1 LKLRHDAA
9 LLIAGLVAGW
19 LFFSSLSVLWPLAD
33 VDLVLS
39 GNEVQSRAR
48 DFLQQR
54 GFDLDGY
61 RAASMLSVSESTL
74 DYVERTFG
82 RARTQGWIAE
92 GLPLVFYTV
101 HFKKRGE
108 PVTYVA
114 NFHPEAGVI
123 GWNKN
128 IPEDYPGRRLTQ
140 EQARALALEGLTVG
154 LRLDAT
160 EFHEQSASTSEQPE
174 RRTHEFVYEREIS
187 VVPRLR
193 ERVFLTVAGDE
204 VVRGSRWLRVPD
216 AAARDRRA
224 AEAPGIAFETVGFAL
239 LAGGAIAA
247 FFVFLRRLRDGSVRL
262 GRAAVWPAAV
272 FVCLLG
278 TWALETPRLFRN
290 WEPLWPQW
298 VSNLRYLTLTAI
310 QQAWLL
316 VVLLAVVAAGQALD
330 RGLGAGRG
338 SSLWA
343 LARGRLFD
351 LSVARASGRGFL
363 VGLLCG
369 GAMTLAVVALQAT
382 VGATTGIQP
391 RGFFFYTLNSAS
403 PALASLLFFFG
414 VALAEELGYR
424 FFAGSWLLSLTGRK
438 WIAVLLPAVVYGL
451 SHTRLDFLPPAE
463 PFWARAVVLTLVGCV
478 WGWAFLRYDALTV
491 VLSHFTADLFIFN
504 WPRLASGQAGVVA
517 VSVLT
522 ICVPLVPFALGAAR
536 RVGLGR
542 SGRRG

>member
-1 LKLRHDAA
+1 MKLRQDAA
-9 LLIAGLVAGW
+9 LLAVGLVAGW
-19 LFFSSLSVLWPLAD
+19 LFFSSLSILWPLAE
-33 VDLVLS
+33 VDLVVP

-48 DFLQQR
+48 GFLEQR
-54 GFDLDGY
+54 GFDLEGY
-61 RAASMLSVSESTL
+61 RAASMLSVSGSTL
-74 DYVERTFG
+74 DHVERTFG
-82 RARTQGWIAE
+82 RARAQGWIAE
-92 GLPLVFYTV
+92 GMPLVFYTV
-101 HFKKRGE
+101 QFKKRGE
-108 PVTYVA
+108 PVTYAATV
-114 NFHPEAGVI
+114 HPEAGVI
-123 GWNKN
+123 GWNKK
-128 IPEDYPGRRLTQ
+128 IPEDYPGRFLTQ
-140 EQARALALEGLTVG
+140 EEARALALEGLAAG
-154 LRLDAT
+154 LRLDPT
-160 EFHEQSASTSEQPE
+160 DFREQSASTSEQAE
-174 RRTHEFVYEREIS
+174 RRTHEFVYERELQDA
-187 VVPRLR
+187 PDLR
-193 ERVFLTVAGDE
+193 ERVYLTVAGDE

-216 AAARDRRA
+216 AAEREARA
-224 AEAPGIAFETVGFAL
+224 AEAPGIALETVGFAL

-247 FFVFLRRLRDGSVRL
+247 FFVFLRRLRDGSVLL
-262 GRAAVWPAAV
+262 GRAAVWPATV

-298 VSNLRYLTLTAI
+298 VSNLRYLTFTAI

-316 VVLLAVVAAGQALD
+316 VVLLAAVAAGQALD
-330 RGLGAGRG
+330 RALGAGRG

-343 LARGRLFD
+343 LARGRLLD
-351 LSVARASGRGFL
+351 PSVARASGRGFL

-369 GAMTLAVVALQAT
+369 GAMTLAVIALQVT

-438 WIAVLLPAVVYGL
+438 WVAVLLPAVVYGL

-463 PFWARAVVLTLVGCV
+463 PFWARAVVLTVVGCV

-504 WPRLASGQAGVVA
+504 WPRLASGHTGIVTISA
-517 VSVLT
+517 LT

-536 RVGLGR
+536 RIALGR
-542 SGRRG
+542 RS

>member
-1 LKLRHDAA
+1 LKIRQDAA
-9 LLIAGLVAGW
+9 LLLAGLAAGW

-33 VDLVLS
+33 INLAMS
-39 GNEVQSRAR
+39 GSEVQSRAR
-48 DFLQQR
+48 DFLEQR

-61 RAASMLSVSESTL
+61 RAASMLTVNGSTL
-74 DYVERTFG
+74 DHVERTFG
-82 RARTQGWIAE
+82 RALAQEWIAA
-92 GLPLVFYTV
+92 GMPLVFYTV
-101 HFKKRGE
+101 HLKKRGE
-108 PVTYVA
+108 PVTFAVSV
-114 NFHPEAGVI
+114 HPEAGVI

-128 IPEDYPGRRLTQ
+128 IPEDYPGERLTQ
-140 EQARALALEGLTVG
+140 EQARARALEGLVAG
-154 LRLDAT
+154 LGLDAT
-160 EFHEQSASTSEQPE
+160 EFREQSASTSEQPE
-174 RRTHEFVYEREIS
+174 RRTHEFVYERELPDAPA
-187 VVPRLR
+187 VK

-216 AAARDRRA
+216 AAERNARA
-224 AEAPGIAFETVGFAL
+224 AEAPAIALETVGFAL

-247 FFVFLRRLRDGSVRL
+247 FFVFLRRLRDGSVLL
-262 GRAAVWPAAV
+262 GRAAVWPAIV
-272 FVCLLG
+272 FICLLG

-298 VSNLRYLTLTAI
+298 VSNLRYLTFTAI

-343 LARGRLFD
+343 LARGRLLD
-351 LSVARASGRGFL
+351 PSVTRASGRGFL

-369 GAMTLAVVALQAT
+369 GAMTLAVVTLQAT

-424 FFAGSWLLSLTGRK
+424 FFAGSWLLSLTGRR
-438 WIAVLLPAVVYGL
+438 WVAVLVPAVVYGL

-504 WPRLASGQAGVVA
+504 WPRLASGEVGIVA
-517 VSVLT
+517 VSALT
-522 ICVPLVPFALGAAR
+522 IGVPLLPFALGAAR
-536 RVGLGR
+536 RVVL
-542 SGRRG
+542 GRRG